1 MINDLEQLFAN
12 WLEVEK
18 ITFIEMFLIALGVT
32 ASVYLIFNIYGIIA
46 LVTWYLTR
54 YFTKKGIAQHEY

>member
-32 ASVYLIFNIYGIIA
+32 ASVYLIFNIYGMIA
-46 LVTWYLTR
+46 LVTWYLTQ
-54 YFTKKGIAQHEY
+54 YFTKKGMLKDEY

>member
-12 WLEVEK
+12 WLEVEE
-18 ITFIEMFLIALGVT
+18 ITFIEMFLIGLGVV

-54 YFTKKGIAQHEY
+54 YFTKKEIAQNEY

>member
-12 WLEVEK
+12 WLEVEE
-18 ITFIEMFLIALGVT
+18 ITFIEMFLIGLGVV
-32 ASVYLIFNIYGIIA
+32 ASVYLIFNIYGMIA

-54 YFTKKGIAQHEY
+54 YFTKKEIAQNEY